1 MRELIYYYSYGGV
14 YKVKLKESIIKD
26 NPEININKNDILI
39 LKKINKKEL
48 NRLKQIKNIEK
59 EINISSNLDIPFIQK
74 IIFTF
79 QDNKNIYIVEEYELG
94 GNLKWHI
101 NLALFEEEEAKFYIA
116 ELILAIE
123 QMHKKNIVF
132 KNLSAEKILIN
143 KSNHIQLI
151 NYESKYYP

>member
-1 MRELIYYYSYGGV
+1 M
-14 YKVKLKESIIKD
+14 
-26 NPEININKNDILI
+26 
-39 LKKINKKEL
+39 

-79 QDNKNIYIVEEYELG
+79 QDNKNIYIVEEYQVG

-143 KSNHIQLI
+143 ESNHIQLM
-151 NYESKYYP
+151 NYGLIQGKNEKEKNSGNNGKKNSNNSSNSLFDNFFFS